1 MKESQFR
8 KLVREELDNCL
19 KEEGEKSSAL
29 KNLISKFYMFIIRND
44 LNKAKEILRNN
55 PELQQMASE
64 IKRESDKI
72 AGELLK
78 DESFIRF
85 LLNKDKG
92 K

>member
-1 MKESQFR
+1 MKETEFR

-19 KEEGEKSSAL
+19 KEEGKKNSVL
-29 KNLISKFYMFIIRND
+29 KNLIAKFYMFIIRND

-55 PELQQMASE
+55 PELQQMSAE
-64 IKRESDKI
+64 IKRESDKV

-78 DESFIRF
+78 DPAFIEF
-85 LLNKDKG
+85 LLNRDAG

>member
-29 KNLISKFYMFIIRND
+29 KNLISKFYMFIIKND

-64 IKRESDKI
+64 IKRESDRI

-78 DESFIRF
+78 DPAFIEF
-85 LLNKDKG
+85 LLNRDKG